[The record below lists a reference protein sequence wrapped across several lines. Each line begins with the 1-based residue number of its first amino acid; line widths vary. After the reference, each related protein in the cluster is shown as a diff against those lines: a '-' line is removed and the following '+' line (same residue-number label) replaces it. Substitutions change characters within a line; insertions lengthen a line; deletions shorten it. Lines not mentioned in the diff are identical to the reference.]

1 MAKNDPFESYM
12 PQRTW
17 GRDNSSTRK
26 NLDKTSGWN
35 TGRTRYGNLMQ
46 DKANKRVK
54 KPTSSLFYYADG
66 EARKITSSSGNE
78 VKAKTVVNRTGGG
91 RRAA

>member
-1 MAKNDPFESYM
+1 M

-35 TGRTRYGNLMQ
+35 SGRVRAGNLMQ

-54 KPTSSLFYYADG
+54 KPTSSLFYYAGG
-66 EARKITSSSGNE
+66 EARKIYSSSGN
-78 VKAKTVVNRTGGG
+78 VVTAKTAMNSTGK
-91 RRAA
+91 RNRAA